1 MAKVSK
7 SPKKPKK
14 EKKEK
19 KQRTDA
25 AAFSDGKPKGGGVVF
40 AAVSLLS
47 ALVII
52 AAVLAG
58 FLFFILRTNLMGV
71 ADTYRDAI
79 EKVPLLNL
87 ALPEQE
93 GAEPELEERSP
104 EELAGM
110 IRQLEAEKA
119 ALAEEKARSDEEAAR
134 LRKFE
139 DEYNALMLVNGEKTA
154 SLQRQSDELAAEKKS
169 LEETRYE
176 LERLAA
182 EGDAE
187 GFAKYFEGVSPEVA
201 QEIYAQVV
209 QQRQA
214 GEQNKDFIKMIE
226 AVDTKATAAIFE
238 SLGNARL
245 DLIVETLK
253 GMKRDIAAEIIAQLS
268 PALAASVTT
277 RLAGA

>member
-14 EKKEK
+14 EKK
-19 KQRTDA
+19 QRADA
-25 AAFSDGKPKGGGVVF
+25 AAFSDGKQKGGGGGAVF
-40 AAVSLLS
+40 AIVSLFS

-71 ADTYRDAI
+71 ADTYREAI

-87 ALPEQE
+87 ALPAQE
-93 GAEPELEERSP
+93 GAEPELEELSA

-110 IRQLEAEKA
+110 VRQLESEKA
-119 ALAEEKARSDEEAAR
+119 ALAEEKARSDDEVAR

-139 DEYNALMLVNGEKTA
+139 DEYNALLLVNNEKTA

-169 LEETRYE
+169 LEDMRYE

-182 EGDAE
+182 EGDSE

-209 QQRQA
+209 QQQQA
-214 GEQNKDFIKMIE
+214 GEQSKDFIKMIE

-238 SLGNARL
+238 TLGSARI
-245 DLIVETLK
+245 DLIVETLRS
-253 GMKRDIAAEIIAQLS
+253 MKRDIAAEIIAQLT
-268 PALAASVTT
+268 PELAASVTT